1 MGNFKNKINES
12 LAPFRNIGLSEMK
25 LEFLEYYSS
34 LDLYQIPIFSDD
46 FFFQSSGRNASPI
59 SSLIDADRRKRNRT
73 FIDPVSE
80 VPRLEGCRIFQ
91 PNNSYSIYHQPKL
104 FFHPCLKEKPS

>member
-46 FFFQSSGRNASPI
+46 FFSRAVAETQVQSP
-59 SSLIDADRRKRNRT
+59 L
-73 FIDPVSE
+73 
-80 VPRLEGCRIFQ
+80 
-91 PNNSYSIYHQPKL
+91 
-104 FFHPCLKEKPS
+104 